1 MSEQLKPELR
11 FPEFDES
18 WKLLRLGNITSK
30 IGSGK
35 TPRGG
40 ESNYQR
46 TGIPFIRSQN
56 VQNGS
61 LELDDTHIPL
71 EIHDEMSNS
80 KTQPFDIL
88 LNITGASI
96 GRCCIVPE
104 HLKEANVNQ
113 HVSIIRLE
121 NGEPLFYQNFI
132 ISHSGQ
138 KLIYQ
143 QQTTG
148 GKEGLNFK
156 SIKNFKVPSPS
167 VDEQQKIANFLK
179 AIDKRIKLLK
189 AKKDAL
195 EDYKTSIMQ
204 KLFSQEIRFKQEDG
218 SDFPEWE
225 EKELGEIGNFKTS
238 SVNKKIEEDEQIV
251 YLVNYMNVYNH
262 EEITNANR
270 YLLMQVSAKE
280 SQIEGNSLGKGD
292 ILFTPSSETPTDIG
306 HSVVIKENLDN
317 TLYSYHLLRFRP
329 NIPLD
334 IGFSHYFCNDKNV
347 LKQISRFAA
356 GSTRFTISLQ
366 SFAKVKVN
374 IPAIEEQQKIATFL
388 SLIDK
393 RLEKIENLAN
403 DLKCF
408 KQSLLQKMF
417 L

>member
-1 MSEQLKPELR
+1 MPEQLKPELR
-11 FPEFDES
+11 FPEFDEN

-46 TGIPFIRSQN
+46 IGIPFIRSQN

-179 AIDKRIKLLK
+179 VIDKRIKLLK

-204 KLFSQEIRFKQEDG
+204 KLFAQEIRFKQQDG
-218 SDFPEWE
+218 SDFPQWE
-225 EKELGEIGNFKTS
+225 EKKLSALFNGKKGKGLPKS
-238 SVNKKIEEDEQIV
+238 SVTEQGEYPCVLYGELYTKYDEVIERVISYTDSEDGVESHKGDLLMPTSTTTTGIDLANVTALNIEDVRLGGDISILRKKVELNTIFYAYYLSNYKKNELAKYAQGITIVHLYFSHLKNIKVDFPHVDEQ
-251 YLVNYMNVYNH
+251 N
-262 EEITNANR
+262 
-270 YLLMQVSAKE
+270 
-280 SQIEGNSLGKGD
+280 
-292 ILFTPSSETPTDIG
+292 
-306 HSVVIKENLDN
+306 
-317 TLYSYHLLRFRP
+317 
-329 NIPLD
+329 
-334 IGFSHYFCNDKNV
+334 
-347 LKQISRFAA
+347 
-356 GSTRFTISLQ
+356 
-366 SFAKVKVN
+366 
-374 IPAIEEQQKIATFL
+374 KIAEFL
-388 SLIDK
+388 LKVERKKFKIDDF
-393 RLEKIENLAN
+393 IS
-403 DLKCF
+403 DLGMF
-408 KQSLLQKMF
+408 KKAMLQKLF
-417 L
+417 I